1 MINVRDA
8 RQIVASY
15 SCHRKTGNLVSV
27 SQMAAFAG
35 ESPEWARRTLM
46 LAVMDGTMRLV
57 KSSSSGGSLVC
68 QVISQEDA
76 EYNALSLRASTL
88 SECSRI
94 QRIADS
100 M

>member
-1 MINVRDA
+1 MIDVRDA

-15 SCHRKTGNLVSV
+15 SCHRKTGTLVST

-57 KSSSSGGSLVC
+57 KSSPSGGSLVC
-68 QVISQEDA
+68 QVISQSDQD
-76 EYNALSLRASTL
+76 YNALSLRASVLTQ
-88 SECSRI
+88 CD
-94 QRIADS
+94 RIAREAEKH
-100 M
+100 